1 MRRAAALSSLSRFL
15 PHRPTNTLR
24 ALTCFNPPYQLPC
37 LPYLSFELLTEKN
50 SQGAQDIYSM
60 LPPGLPHWA
69 GLSSRGKVIL
79 AAEKLKR
86 LPLWPRLTRQQGR

>member
-37 LPYLSFELLTEKN
+37 LPYLSFELPTEKKIPKGPKTFTAC
-50 SQGAQDIYSM
+50 SLRASRT
-60 LPPGLPHWA
+60 GL
-69 GLSSRGKVIL
+69 GFL
-79 AAEKLKR
+79 AEEKSFSLQKS
-86 LPLWPRLTRQQGR
+86 